1 LSSAWAKQSSEP
13 SRAFPPSCTLRLAEL
28 GSLPDRL
35 RVAMDWAV
43 QSAVGGGTAKSALA
57 YAWPHAD
64 TSPDLRERL
73 PAWIDTGAIAS
84 AWGHSHRRLLDPGR
98 RGRRHLGRGCPARG
112 LRPPGAVAR
121 GAGDDAC
128 LRRQSSPAEPPAR
141 VGTPFRVGQLADWW
155 RARGRREDAVAIR
168 SGGRSRPS
176 HEGLEAIWGPRGDLA
191 TLIGQRSYAV
201 RRSPQSPMLVMA
213 RPGASP

>member
-1 LSSAWAKQSSEP
+1 MSSAWAKQSSEP

-84 AWGHSHRRLLDPGR
+84 AWVTLIDGFSIRAAEAGGISAEDARREAYALLELLLAAPETM
-98 RGRRHLGRGCPARG
+98 PASVARVRQPS
-112 LRPPGAVAR
+112 LRPV
-121 GAGDDAC
+121 
-128 LRRQSSPAEPPAR
+128 
-141 VGTPFRVGQLADWW
+141 
-155 RARGRREDAVAIR
+155 
-168 SGGRSRPS
+168 
-176 HEGLEAIWGPRGDLA
+176 
-191 TLIGQRSYAV
+191 
-201 RRSPQSPMLVMA
+201 
-213 RPGASP
+213 